1 MANKGTQTPV
11 VELAAFEAC
20 DLNAPITGIDQVS
33 MPAISMAYGQAS
45 AAAASPAKD
54 VYLLLSAVA
63 GIHIRP
69 SDPGDKFGPG
79 AQRADLR
86 TMIPSDIRGPQ
97 ADVLESVLLKI
108 RHPAMRARVADV
120 VWTSD
125 RRKAAV
131 AGIAIDAYCD
141 CVEGLMNGSLKAS
154 VPIDGRNLIDAQ
166 TPAHRALQISSATK
180 KGKAPHSNRLVSAL
194 TGLYRQA
201 REEAQ
206 PVIFSR
212 LAQLCVDYGLIDK
225 QQAAVDLEAVADANP
240 TLFPHAVQTALDYA
254 GYLHGRTGD
263 AESERRC
270 QLGAVHQMLRMRDL
284 CSQAGAKASWVMD
297 ALMRLR
303 QIKCD
308 EATALEEELEFELRR
323 LQRASMREMRTFV
336 VDIGDPVERDRILN
350 LFVPMDLST
359 ALQSFAFLAVSP
371 KIEDLKAHARARAER
386 EPFSG
391 MMGGK
396 HVDDEGRTIVHTSDA
411 GSGEPPED
419 WYLRMIS
426 QAESHRRAD
435 VVANS
440 IDPVRSLI
448 AQSIAIE
455 QRHFRPIVGVSP
467 FVSRLQAPLYA
478 LGFARFFQGDFASAA
493 YLLIPQLEASL
504 RHILKGRGADP
515 TRRRDDATEE
525 DRSLDAI
532 IANHRSD
539 LLEMMGEPLLDE
551 LNRIFNLQPGP
562 TLRHDVAHGQLS
574 EGQCYS
580 ADVIY
585 ACWLLYRVCCLPL
598 LTGWDEFVRP
608 GLAIEEPG
616 R

>member
-1 MANKGTQTPV
+1 VLEEGKQAPV
-11 VELAAFEAC
+11 IELAAFEAC
-20 DLNAPITGIDQVS
+20 EIDAPIAAIDQVGMS
-33 MPAISMAYGQAS
+33 TISIAYGRAS
-45 AAAASPAKD
+45 AAAASPTKD
-54 VYLLLSAVA
+54 VYLLLSAIA
-63 GIHIRP
+63 GMHLRP
-69 SDPGDKFGPG
+69 SDAGSKFGPG
-79 AQRADLR
+79 AQWPDRR

-97 ADVLESVLLKI
+97 ADVLEAVLPRI
-108 RHPAMRARVADV
+108 RHHAMRARVADV

-131 AGIAIDAYCD
+131 ARMAIDAYCD
-141 CVEGLMNGSLKAS
+141 CVEGLMSGSLKAI
-154 VPIDGRNLIDAQ
+154 VPIGGRNLIDAQ

-180 KGKAPHSNRLVSAL
+180 GKAPHSNRLVSAL
-194 TGLYRQA
+194 TALYRQA
-201 REEAQ
+201 RQEAQ

-212 LAQLCVDYGLIDK
+212 LSQLCVDYGLVDK
-225 QQAAVDLEAVADANP
+225 RQAAVDLEAVADANP
-240 TLFPHAVQTALDYA
+240 TLVPHAVQMALDYA
-254 GYLHGRTGD
+254 GYLYGRTGD
-263 AESERRC
+263 KESEQRC
-270 QLGAVHQMLRMRDL
+270 QLGAVHQMLRMRDQ
-284 CSQAGAKASWVMD
+284 CHQAGAKASWVMD

-303 QIKCD
+303 LIRCD
-308 EATALEEELEFELRR
+308 EAASLEEQLEVELRR
-323 LQRASMREMRTFV
+323 LQRASMREMTTFT
-336 VDIGDPVERDRILN
+336 VDVSDPAERDRILD

-359 ALQSFAFLAVSP
+359 ALKSFSFLAMSP
-371 KIEDLKAHARARAER
+371 EIEDLKAAARARAER

-396 HVDDEGRTIVHTSDA
+396 HVDDEGRTIVNTSDA

-440 IDPVRSLI
+440 IDPVRMRIS
-448 AQSIAIE
+448 QSIAIE
-455 QRHFRPIVGVSP
+455 ERHFRPIVGVSP

-504 RHILKGRGADP
+504 RHILKARGADP

-532 IANHRSD
+532 ITKHRTD
-539 LLEMMGEPLLDE
+539 LTEMLGEPLLEE

-562 TLRHDVAHGQLS
+562 TLRHDVAHGQLA

-585 ACWLLYRVCCLPL
+585 GCWLLYHVCCLPL
-598 LTGWDEFVRP
+598 VTRWDELVRP

>member
-1 MANKGTQTPV
+1 MGNEGTETPV

-20 DLNAPITGIDQVS
+20 EIDAPTAAVDQVS
-33 MPAISMAYGQAS
+33 MPAISIAYGHAS

-54 VYLLLSAVA
+54 VYLLLSAIA
-63 GIHIRP
+63 GIHLRP
-69 SDPGDKFGPG
+69 SEPGNKFGPG

-97 ADVLESVLLKI
+97 VDVLETVLPKI

-125 RRKAAV
+125 RRKASV
-131 AGIAIDAYCD
+131 ARVAIDAYCD
-141 CVEGLMNGSLKAS
+141 CIEGLMSGSLKAM

-180 KGKAPHSNRLVSAL
+180 KRSAPHSDRLISAL
-194 TGLYRQA
+194 KNLYRQA
-201 REEAQ
+201 LQEAQ

-212 LAQLCVDYGLIDK
+212 LAQLCVDYGPIEK
-225 QQAAVDLEAVADANP
+225 RQAAVDLEAVADANP
-240 TLFPHAVQTALDYA
+240 TLVPHAVLTALDYA
-254 GYLHGRTGD
+254 GFLYGRTGD

-270 QLGAVHQMLRMRDL
+270 QLGAVYQMLRMRDQ
-284 CSQAGAKASWVMD
+284 CGQAGAKASWVMD

-303 QIKCD
+303 QIKCE
-308 EATALEEELEFELRR
+308 EAAALEEQLEPELRR
-323 LQRASMREMRTFV
+323 LQRASMLEMGTFV
-336 VDIGDPVERDRILN
+336 VDISDPAERDRILG
-350 LFVPMDLST
+350 LFAPMDLST
-359 ALQSFAFLAVSP
+359 ALQSFAFLATSP
-371 KIEDLKAHARARAER
+371 EVDDLKAHARARAER

-396 HVDDEGRTIVHTSDA
+396 HVDDEGRTIVNTSDA
-411 GSGEPPED
+411 GTGEPPED

-440 IDPVRSLI
+440 IDPVRLQISEP
-448 AQSIAIE
+448 IAIE
-455 QRHFRPIVGVSP
+455 DRHVRPIVGSSP

-478 LGFARFFQGDFASAA
+478 LGFARFFQGYFASAA

-504 RHILKGRGADP
+504 RYILKARGADP
-515 TRRRDDATEE
+515 TKRRDDATEE

-532 IANHRSD
+532 IANHCND
-539 LLEMMGEPLLDE
+539 LLEMMGEPLLEE
-551 LNRIFNLQPGP
+551 LNRIFNLRPGP
-562 TLRHDVAHGQLS
+562 SLRHDVAHRLALS
-574 EGQCYS
+574 SPRPTALPRWSVWLSITTYAARSQCCS
-580 ADVIY
+580 LLS
-585 ACWLLYRVCCLPL
+585 CSSWLTSRYECR
-598 LTGWDEFVRP
+598 
-608 GLAIEEPG
+608 
-616 R
+616 

>member
-1 MANKGTQTPV
+1 MAEEGTQMPV
-11 VELAAFEAC
+11 VELTAFEAC
-20 DLNAPITGIDQVS
+20 DLNAPIAGVDRMS

-45 AAAASPAKD
+45 AAAASPARD

-63 GIHIRP
+63 GIHVRP
-69 SDPGDKFGPG
+69 SDPGKTFGPG

-86 TMIPSDIRGPQ
+86 TMIPSDIREPQ
-97 ADVLESVLLKI
+97 ADVLENVLPKI

-120 VWTSD
+120 VWTCD
-125 RRKAAV
+125 RRKAAA

-141 CVEGLMNGSLKAS
+141 CVEGLMNGSLKAFVS
-154 VPIDGRNLIDAQ
+154 IDGRNLIDAQ

-180 KGKAPHSNRLVSAL
+180 KGKAPHSTRLVSAL

-201 REEAQ
+201 RQEAQ

-212 LAQLCVDYGLIDK
+212 VAQLCVDYGLTDK
-225 QQAAVDLEAVADANP
+225 RQAAVDLEAVADENP
-240 TLFPHAVQTALDYA
+240 TLVPHAVQMALDYA

-270 QLGAVHQMLRMRDL
+270 QLGAVHQMLRMRDQ

-303 QIKCD
+303 HIKCD
-308 EATALEEELEFELRR
+308 EATALEEELEIELRR
-323 LQRASMREMRTFV
+323 LQRASMREMGTFV
-336 VDIGDPVERDRILN
+336 VDIVDPVQREQILD

-359 ALQSFAFLAVSP
+359 ALQSFALLAASP
-371 KIEDLKAHARARAER
+371 KLEDLKTDARARAER
-386 EPFSG
+386 EPLIG

-411 GSGEPPED
+411 GRGEPPED

-426 QAESHRRAD
+426 QAETHRRAY

-455 QRHFRPIVGVSP
+455 ERHFRPIVRVSP

-478 LGFARFFQGDFASAA
+478 LGFARFFHGDFPSAA

-504 RHILKGRGADP
+504 RHILKARGADP
-515 TRRRDDATEE
+515 TKRRDDATEE
-525 DRSLDAI
+525 DRSIDAI
-532 IANHRSD
+532 IANHRGD
-539 LLEMMGEPLLDE
+539 LVDMMGEPLLDE

-562 TLRHDVAHGQLS
+562 ALRHEVAHGQLS

-585 ACWLLYRVCCLPL
+585 ACWLLYRICCLPL
-598 LTGWDEFVRP
+598 IARWDEFVRP

>member
-1 MANKGTQTPV
+1 MAEERTQTPF

-20 DLNAPITGIDQVS
+20 DVNAPIAGVDQVS
-33 MPAISMAYGQAS
+33 MPGISMAYGQAS

-63 GIHIRP
+63 GIHLRP
-69 SDPGDKFGPG
+69 PDPGNKFSPG
-79 AQRADLR
+79 VQRADLR
-86 TMIPSDIRGPQ
+86 TMLPSDIRGSQ
-97 ADVLESVLLKI
+97 ADVLESVLPKI

-131 AGIAIDAYCD
+131 AEIAINAYCD
-141 CVEGLMNGSLKAS
+141 CVEGLMSGSLKAF

-180 KGKAPHSNRLVSAL
+180 KRKAAHSDRLVSAL

-201 REEAQ
+201 RQEAQ
-206 PVIFSR
+206 PAIFSR
-212 LAQLCVDYGLIDK
+212 LAQLCVDYDLIGK
-225 QQAAVDLEAVADANP
+225 QPAAVDLEGVADANP
-240 TLFPHAVQTALDYA
+240 TQVPHAVQMALDYA
-254 GYLHGRTGD
+254 SYLYGRTGD

-270 QLGAVHQMLRMRDL
+270 QLGAVHQMLRMRDQ

-308 EATALEEELEFELRR
+308 EAAALEEELELQLRR
-323 LQRASMREMRTFV
+323 LQRASMREMATFV
-336 VDIGDPVERDRILN
+336 VDISNPVERDRILD

-359 ALQSFAFLAVSP
+359 ALQSFALLAVSP
-371 KIEDLKAHARARAER
+371 KIEDLKAHARARAEH
-386 EPFSG
+386 EPFSA

-411 GSGEPPED
+411 GRGEPPED

-440 IDPVRSLI
+440 IDPVRCLI

-455 QRHFRPIVGVSP
+455 ERHFRPIVGVSP

-504 RHILKGRGADP
+504 RHILKARGADP
-515 TRRRDDATEE
+515 SKRRDDATEE

-551 LNRIFNLQPGP
+551 LNRIFNVQPGP

-574 EGQCYS
+574 EGECYS

-598 LTGWDEFVRP
+598 FTRWDEFVRP